1 MVISNIDTG
10 LPSKEVVDSLLNIV
24 QEISKNTDTLAGFS
38 GWVTWFSFVASI
50 ITIIGL
56 GVFMIEVRKFVV
68 GRKCQKRIIQDLIRH
83 LFINNVI
90 SEAIKIRLDESN
102 ATIPKGILQ
111 RYCVLDSDIELQQ
124 LSFKAKNYEMLHS
137 IRVKLRNYNI
147 SALEAEKH
155 FTSSKSLKSIKLSD
169 LDDIMT
175 RSKRISKELIRYANS
190 RYMRLSED
198 SIGKYIYEYYMD
210 SERIPKYE
218 REGKMDN
225 SIVIPDRTGDWAFY
239 DNLINEKSCS
249 FNLKEIE
256 DKMIR
261 YRYKT
266 YVNCI

>member
-10 LPSKEVVDSLLNIV
+10 LPSKEVVDSLLNTV

-68 GRKCQKRIIQDLIRH
+68 GRKCQK
-83 LFINNVI
+83 
-90 SEAIKIRLDESN
+90 
-102 ATIPKGILQ
+102 
-111 RYCVLDSDIELQQ
+111 
-124 LSFKAKNYEMLHS
+124 
-137 IRVKLRNYNI
+137 
-147 SALEAEKH
+147 
-155 FTSSKSLKSIKLSD
+155 
-169 LDDIMT
+169 
-175 RSKRISKELIRYANS
+175 S

-218 REGKMDN
+218 KEGKMDN